1 MAAQKLQR
9 GFEWLLVNPIADRE
23 SPLICGEPKPQ
34 LMIHV
39 LKMG

>member
-9 GFEWLLVNPIADRE
+9 GFEWLLVNPVADHE
-23 SPLICGEPKPQ
+23 SLLICGEPKPQ
-34 LMIHV
+34 FMIHV